1 MFAAAE
7 KRLIDVS
14 AAPPISSRFRG
25 ACCQAHPPSRV
36 AAPLQ
41 AFSFDLRALGGGR
54 GGVGGGGVAV
64 FEDTFRAYSV
74 AFSSREDSSK
84 LQNGDKVILP
94 SSALEVLT
102 TLSVQYPMMFRVENP
117 VTGMVTHVGV
127 VEFTA
132 DEGRV
137 LMPAW
142 VRPHSGAEG
151 WVGGEGGRS
160 VVAVCMDCPIR
171 PLRVWAQVME
181 YLGVGDGGMVMVRN
195 VRLPKATYVK
205 LQPHSKTFL
214 DLSNPKAV

>member
-1 MFAAAE
+1 V
-7 KRLIDVS
+7 L
-14 AAPPISSRFRG
+14 
-25 ACCQAHPPSRV
+25 
-36 AAPLQ
+36 
-41 AFSFDLRALGGGR
+41 GGR
-54 GGVGGGGVAV
+54 GGGGGGAAAAA

-102 TLSVQYPMMFRVENP
+102 TMSVQYPMMFRVENP

-142 VRPHSGAEG
+142 VSNPGKEG
-151 WVGGEGGRS
+151 NGGGGRRRREE
-160 VVAVCMDCPIR
+160 R
-171 PLRVWAQVME
+171 PASPRRRSPANPPPPSAAPPQVME

-195 VRLPKATYVK
+195 VRLPKATFVK